1 MELRELVRQFIT
13 ISVIHRCQI
22 SRSASKVGLYFGQP
36 AILQYITEN
45 SGCTQKDVADACHI
59 SPASAAVSL
68 KRIEKAGLI
77 TRTPDTEDSRKNH
90 LHITPVG
97 EEALKQFRKICD
109 TTDKEMFK
117 GFTQD
122 DLDTLHTLLTR
133 LNENLDSKSFS
144 PEEINTLLKQ
154 SEKGDTE
161 DAS

>member
-1 MELRELVRQFIT
+1 MELRELVRQFIS

-36 AILQYITEN
+36 SILQYIIDN

-77 TRTPDTEDSRKNH
+77 TRTPDTADNRKNH
-90 LHITPVG
+90 LYVTPKG
-97 EEALKQFRKICD
+97 EDALMQFRKICD

-117 GFTQD
+117 GFTQEE
-122 DLDTLHTLLTR
+122 LDTLHSLLTR
-133 LNENLDSKSFS
+133 LNDNLGSKSFS
-144 PEEINTLLKQ
+144 PEEINAILKQ

-161 DAS
+161 NDS